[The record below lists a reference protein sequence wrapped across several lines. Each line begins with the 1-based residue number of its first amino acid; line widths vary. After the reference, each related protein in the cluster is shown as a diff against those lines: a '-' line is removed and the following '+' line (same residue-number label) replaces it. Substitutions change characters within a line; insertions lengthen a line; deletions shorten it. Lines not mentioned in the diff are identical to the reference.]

1 LKRRSTTPPVVWQR
15 RTISVT
21 ELRLENQSDDLK
33 KKVFL
38 RTKVSLSL
46 SLFSS
51 TLTHTHQ
58 VASSSSSSAINAA
71 PAGAANAAAPPLSG
85 LVFETLARDA
95 SFRKAGVVDDL
106 IPFDHVQFGRR
117 WDASLPTLVTELT
130 YSKTRVQRATQA
142 AFVKKFHSVFPEL
155 QELDWRNFVVAGGAV
170 GHLLVSNDA
179 YDGDVD
185 FFVYGVDKET
195 ADLRARALVK
205 ALVANRKKLMED
217 ANKRAPPPQQQMMT
231 RGGFGAY
238 AQPSYA
244 ASFGGSTSFNLKI
257 IRNAN
262 GLSVFIDR
270 RVYQIIFRIYA
281 SVSEIIHGFDI
292 GSSAVA
298 FDGTTVFFTSL
309 SKLSYEFMIN
319 VVDTTRRSTTYESR
333 LDKYLR
339 RGFQIVLPHFDITK
353 LRTDYHAFGLQE
365 IIMIPHLKVTY
376 TKVSGNQ
383 IVVQTFLRFG
393 ADNETKAQTTDYQL
407 DDIDEYNLLYI
418 NMHHLLSD
426 PTKLYFFWEHE
437 IDLDGKKKAKKAAK
451 KQPKKKRRGA
461 TTTTTTTTTTTARTA
476 TARTATARTAART
489 KTTRPSAST
498 RTATATT
505 TATRTATTATRRR
518 IRARAASA
526 RAATAAPRR
535 RPRSSRSTTTTSRST
550 ASSPSLRFS
559 RPSPSTS
566 STTRFAARCSR
577 RSSSRWARSKN
588 TSTCRTWRRSC
599 AASTSRRRTSTPC
612 STTSSCASARTCSRC
627 SSSTRRSRASSR
639 GSRPTRARSSQARS
653 IRSSPSRRTG
663 TERTTCSASEREPR
677 EPDER

>member
-1 LKRRSTTPPVVWQR
+1 
-15 RTISVT
+15 
-21 ELRLENQSDDLK
+21 
-33 KKVFL
+33 
-38 RTKVSLSL
+38 
-46 SLFSS
+46 
-51 TLTHTHQ
+51 
-58 VASSSSSSAINAA
+58 VASSSSSAVNPA
-71 PAGAANAAAPPLSG
+71 PAGAANAAAPPLSA

-95 SFRKAGVVDDL
+95 SFRTAGVVDDL
-106 IPFDHVQFGRR
+106 IPFDQVQFGRR
-117 WDASLPTLVTELT
+117 WDSSLPTLVTELT

-142 AFVKKFHSVFPEL
+142 AFVKKFHAVFPEL

-217 ANKRAPPPQQQMMT
+217 ANKQAPPPQQQMMMG
-231 RGGFGAY
+231 RGGYNAF

-244 ASFGGSTSFNLKI
+244 ASLGGSTSFDLKI

-298 FDGTTVFFTSL
+298 FDGKTVFFTSL

-319 VVDTTRRSTTYESR
+319 VVDTTRRSTTYEAR
-333 LDKYLR
+333 LEKYLR
-339 RGFQIVLPHFDITK
+339 RGFQIVLPHFDIAK

-437 IDLDGKKKAKKAAK
+437 IDLDGKKKTKKGAK
-451 KQPKKKRRGA
+451 KQPKKKRRGDDDDDDDDDDGEDGDGEDGDGEDGGEDDDEA
-461 TTTTTTTTTTTARTA
+461 ERIDEDGDDDDDDDGDDDAEEDDSGKGRKRARRDRGA
-476 TARTATARTAART
+476 KKKAAIEPVDDDNVAIDRFFAE
-489 KTTRPSAST
+489 PPFLST
-498 RTATATT
+498 ESVNFFYDTLRSKVFEKKQLQVGALEKYVNVQDLSTIM
-505 TATRTATTATRRR
+505 RR
-518 IRARAASA
+518 IYIEKEDINAVLDDVFVRQRAHVLALLQQHASQ
-526 RAATAAPRR
+526 PRVF
-535 RPRSSRSTTTTSRST
+535 PWITTDPGTQ
-550 ASSPSLRFS
+550 L
-559 RPSPSTS
+559 TS
-566 STTRFAARCSR
+566 SINPIIAEPQD
-577 RSSSRWARSKN
+577 WY
-588 TSTCRTWRRSC
+588 
-599 AASTSRRRTSTPC
+599 
-612 STTSSCASARTCSRC
+612 
-627 SSSTRRSRASSR
+627 
-639 GSRPTRARSSQARS
+639 
-653 IRSSPSRRTG
+653 G
-663 TERTTCSASEREPR
+663 TYYLQRK
-677 EPDER
+677 